1 MGRKKVWKSSLTAK
15 AGMSISDDTATMQ
28 GSKDNYIVMNGDGTY
43 HGGKH
48 SFICAP
54 SDIRIGGMWVF
65 NDQLVSTLPS
75 TIITPLPV
83 LKQSYPLSGV
93 ANISSMV
100 AQMSALLI

>member
-1 MGRKKVWKSSLTAK
+1 MAKKKVWKSSLIAK
-15 AGMSISDDTATMQ
+15 AGMSVSDDAATMQ
-28 GSKDNYIVMNGDGTY
+28 GSKDNFLIMNQEGSY

-54 SDIRIGGMWVF
+54 SDIRIGGMWVL

-83 LKQSYPLSGV
+83 MKLSYPVSGI

-100 AQMSALLI
+100 AQMSSLLI